1 MHVCILTHL
10 LHKNLLHLCTRFVAP
25 CPFCTKGPCLHQKP
39 LRCLFLSEV
48 FASSRPSVGVRFNF
62 ALFAPQHAAKQPNIA
77 VNPSFSI
84 HTATHSAQLK
94 QTRLLCVCVCVLY
107 QDSST
112 QLQALRLERGA
123 AVVNCESKTVNR
135 IWSTKRSGAWCMD
148 WRRAAKT
155 H

>member
-1 MHVCILTHL
+1 MHKICGGVH
-10 LHKNLLHLCTRFVAP
+10 FAP
-25 CPFCTKGPCLHQKP
+25 KDLACTKNP

-48 FASSRPSVGVRFNF
+48 FASSQPSVGVRFNF
-62 ALFAPQHAAKQPNIA
+62 ALFAPQHAAKQPNIP

-94 QTRLLCVCVCVLY
+94 QTRLLCVYVCVVSRFLNTAA
-107 QDSST
+107 SSQT
-112 QLQALRLERGA
+112 GGGA

-148 WRRAAKT
+148 CRAAKT

>member
-1 MHVCILTHL
+1 MHKICGGVHFAPKDLACT
-10 LHKNLLHLCTRFVAP
+10 KNLCAVCFYQRFLP
-25 CPFCTKGPCLHQKP
+25 
-39 LRCLFLSEV
+39 
-48 FASSRPSVGVRFNF
+48 SSQPSVGVRFNF

-77 VNPSFSI
+77 VNPSFSV

-94 QTRLLCVCVCVLY
+94 QTRLLCVCVCCIKIPQHSCKLS
-107 QDSST
+107 DW
-112 QLQALRLERGA
+112 RGA

-148 WRRAAKT
+148 CRAAKT